1 MRLDYWNFFPYKS
14 FYFLINIL
22 TNYNNSNFFFWGC
35 KFYWWLNGAFI
46 NRARMHYVPYYHGN
60 MCNYVK
66 WPFYVQCIYL
76 SRTSSCTCNR
86 TIYNCS
92 YLSFCYVKIQYIKLN
107 KPVFSV
113 PELPPKDLASAQGH
127 QGHDLHPCVGTL
139 TAISKQR
146 GDL

>member
-1 MRLDYWNFFPYKS
+1 MYHTTAVICAIMSNDHFMYSVFIFEEQVHVLNLSLFG
-14 FYFLINIL
+14 FY
-22 TNYNNSNFFFWGC
+22 
-35 KFYWWLNGAFI
+35 
-46 NRARMHYVPYYHGN
+46 
-60 MCNYVK
+60 
-66 WPFYVQCIYL
+66 
-76 SRTSSCTCNR
+76 NR
-86 TIYNCS
+86 TISNCS